1 MVVTAKPQPPSIR
14 IPLRNQGIFITR
26 LEARPKSASREYALG
41 SMTNIARTP
50 TYPREATRETS
61 FHGLAAPHFSGAFEL
76 LGHASRSM
84 LKMPALK
91 EMNRHMWGVGEAHT
105 PHMSA
110 SFLAAALFSSLPG
123 PRAAPG
129 RRRRQE
135 GGFRGLS
142 FPCLGI

>member
-1 MVVTAKPQPPSIR
+1 
-14 IPLRNQGIFITR
+14 
-26 LEARPKSASREYALG
+26 
-41 SMTNIARTP
+41 MTKIARTP
-50 TYPREATRETS
+50 TYSREATRETS

-135 GGFRGLS
+135 GGGSWLVVPLS
-142 FPCLGI
+142 RNIINSSGPPGPLNLWRALGPSRA